1 MIVQDLEVLEIDSMN
16 VSNFKHVLVMI
27 TDLELDYTHILSIF
41 IVISAFNEGLVF
53 LMAKDK
59 LFQTGLR
66 FECKQS
72 VDPDF
77 LWIAQRYTND
87 LEFLSLFSLYL
98 LRHNVVERLG
108 LAIGRLNVILRI

>member
-1 MIVQDLEVLEIDSMN
+1 
-16 VSNFKHVLVMI
+16 MI

-77 LWIAQRYTND
+77 LWITQRYTND